1 MSNLAAARPAS
12 ESLPDE
18 PRAHRPH
25 IRSPVDVLRLIVGI
39 VLMVGGIATANLL
52 DSALL
57 GLSEDGAEA
66 IESLPD
72 WMQDVPAAALAVA
85 VIAGATAALV
95 WALVTTR
102 YRRFALLAVAFVAA
116 AAVTIAL
123 GELIYALVDE
133 PVRRAFQTEVPA
145 FHYRGAD
152 GDLRPGDPLLAGAV
166 AMLAVAASFLPN
178 TVVRRLGVLLGLY
191 TAISVLAAGVPAL
204 GLVADVGAG
213 VFVASALLL
222 LFGRNDLSPD
232 ARDITLALES
242 VGLDLSA
249 LGHLNVD
256 ARGSAPWVGTTPTG
270 ERVFVKALGR
280 DERSADL
287 LFRAYRWLRLRKTG
301 DHRPFVSLRRGVEH
315 EALVSLQAAA
325 LDIRTPRIL
334 GVAEAGVDGMV
345 LAYEAVDGTTLDLVD
360 DIDDDV
366 LVAIW
371 SMVSALH
378 SKRIAHRD
386 LRLANLFLDADDRP
400 WLIDFGFAELAAS
413 DQLLGTDVAELL
425 ASTAAVVGPERAVAA
440 AHVATGVEE
449 LERAMPWLQPL
460 ALSSATRHA
469 VGGAK
474 GLAPIRELLVDQCGV
489 PPEEPVKLERV
500 SGKTLFIL
508 ATIGLSAYFL
518 VPQLADFDDVW
529 DQAKDASVPWAAIAV
544 GFSFLT
550 YIAATAA
557 LLGAIPMRLKFAPA
571 LLAQLA
577 SSFANRVTPAKV
589 GGFATNIRYFQ
600 RQGVATAISVS
611 AVGLNA
617 VAGVAVHL
625 LLTLGFLLLA
635 SGNRGS
641 NGVPIPSTRSIA
653 LAVGVAVVL
662 ILVSVV
668 LPYSRRLLVAHVVP
682 QLRAGWAAIRTI
694 SKSPGRLALLFGG
707 STVITLSYLAAMVA
721 SLEAFGSTAA
731 LPIVGLLF
739 LTASA
744 VASAAPTPGGLGAA
758 EAALIAAFSTI
769 EDASIV
775 VPAVFLYRFVTFWLP
790 ILPGWAA
797 LTYLRNTDRI

>member
-1 MSNLAAARPAS
+1 MNELAPPVPPVPARTA
-12 ESLPDE
+12 
-18 PRAHRPH
+18 PRPHRPH
-25 IRSPVDVLRLIVGI
+25 VRSPVDVLRLIVGL
-39 VLMVGGIATANLL
+39 VLMLGGIATANLL

-57 GLSEDGAEA
+57 GLSEDGSDA
-66 IESLPD
+66 IAGLPG
-72 WMQDVPAAALAVA
+72 WAQDLPAATLAVG
-85 VIAGATAALV
+85 VIAGVGSALV

-102 YRRFALLAVAFVAA
+102 FRRFALLAVGFAGAA
-116 AAVTIAL
+116 GLSVAL
-123 GELIYALVDE
+123 GELIYELVDE
-133 PVRRAFQTEVPA
+133 PVRRAFFTDVPA
-145 FHYRGAD
+145 FRLRGWED
-152 GDLRPGDPLLAGAV
+152 ELRPGDPLLAGSV
-166 AMLAVAASFLPN
+166 AMLAVAASFLRN
-178 TVVRRLGVLLGLY
+178 AIVRRLSVLLALY
-191 TAISVLAAGVPAL
+191 AAISVLAAGVPAISL
-204 GLVADVGAG
+204 IADIGSG
-213 VFVASALLL
+213 IFVASVLLL

-232 ARDITLALES
+232 ALDISQALQS
-242 VGLDLSA
+242 IGLELDDLR
-249 LGHLNVD
+249 HVPVD
-256 ARGSAPWVGTTPTG
+256 AERSVPWEGTGPTG
-270 ERVFVKALGR
+270 DRVFVKALGR

-287 LFRAYRWLRLRKTG
+287 LFRAYRWIRLRKTG
-301 DHRPFVSLRRGVEH
+301 DHRPFVSLRRSVEH

-325 LDIRTPRIL
+325 LGIRTPKIL
-334 GVAEAGVDGMV
+334 GVTDAGIDGMV
-345 LAYEAVDGTTLDLVD
+345 IAYEAIDGVTADQVD

-366 LVAIW
+366 LPAIW

-378 SKRIAHRD
+378 AKRIAHRD
-386 LRLANLFLDADDRP
+386 LQLANLLLDSDNRP
-400 WLIDFGFAELAAS
+400 WLIDFGFAQLAAS
-413 DQLLGTDVAELL
+413 DQPLGTDVAELL
-425 ASTAAVVGPERAVAA
+425 ASTAAVVGPDRAVAA
-440 AHVATGVEE
+440 AHETAGRDE

-460 ALSSATRHA
+460 ALSSATRTD

-474 GLAPIRELLVDQCGV
+474 GLEPIRTLLVDQCGV
-489 PPEEPVKLERV
+489 PAEEPVKLERV
-500 SGKTLFIL
+500 SGKTLFVL

-529 DQAKDASVPWAAIAV
+529 AQAKDASVPWAGIAV

-550 YIAATAA
+550 YVAATAA
-557 LLGAIPMRLKFAPA
+557 LLGAIPIRLRFGPA

-611 AVGLNA
+611 AVGINA
-617 VAGVAVHL
+617 VAGIVVHL
-625 LLTLGFLLLA
+625 LLTLAFLLLA

-641 NGVPIPSTRSIA
+641 NGVPIPSTRSILLA
-653 LAVGVAVVL
+653 LVVAVALVGV
-662 ILVSVV
+662 SVA
-668 LPYSRRLLVAHVVP
+668 LPYSRRLLTTRVLP
-682 QLRAGWAAIRTI
+682 QLRTGWSAIREI
-694 SKSPGRLALLFGG
+694 SRSPGRLALLFGG
-707 STVITLSYLAAMVA
+707 SAVITLSYLAAMVA

-769 EDASIV
+769 ENASTV

-797 LTYLRNTDRI
+797 LTYLRATDRL